1 MHNDTTRPDLVS
13 LMGGFDRYYQAI
25 DAGREAEAFERR
37 MIEQEFET
45 ALTAKIYRCRYF
57 SHPDEADIS
66 E

>member
-1 MHNDTTRPDLVS
+1 
-13 LMGGFDRYYQAI
+13 MGGFERYYQAI